1 MALEVASRIDG
12 RATGVDAR
20 ASVRSVLRDA
30 TAAAHERM
38 HAHPGFRA
46 AASGEIGAD
55 DYRLLL
61 SRLLGFHRPFE
72 RLVRAACRRCGV
84 DLDLAA
90 RARSPALAEDLSTL
104 GLSRQAIDDLPAWAP
119 ALELRSEGGLLGAL
133 YVLEGS
139 ALGGAQIARALDGRF
154 GHGVEGRRFFTGAGE
169 GRGALWR
176 AFLARLEAL
185 SEDAR
190 AEAEAASVA
199 TFEAFERWLAG
210 WTTAS

>member
-1 MALEVASRIDG
+1 MAPEVASGIG
-12 RATGVDAR
+12 GLATEADAR

-72 RLVRAACRRCGV
+72 RLARAASRRCGV
-84 DLDLAA
+84 DLGLAA
-90 RARSPALAEDLSTL
+90 RARSPVLVEDLSTL
-104 GLSRQAIDDLPAWAP
+104 GLSRRAIDDLPAWAP
-119 ALELRSEGGLLGAL
+119 ALELGSEGALFGAL

-154 GHGVEGRRFFTGAGE
+154 GQGQDGRRFFTGAGE

-176 AFLARLEAL
+176 AFVARLEAL
-185 SEDAR
+185 SENAR
-190 AEAEAASVA
+190 GEAEAAAVA

-210 WTTAS
+210 WAAAR